1 MQDLRISLVQGN
13 TRWHNPQANREYY
26 GSLIESL
33 TGQTDLVV
41 LPETFTS
48 GFSNAAIDHAETMQ
62 GPTLDW
68 LLETARRLDVAIA
81 GSVQIRA
88 DGAQG
93 EGVYNRMLFITPD
106 GDVQHYDKR
115 HLFRYAG
122 EHERYAAGAE
132 RRVVTWRDWRIL
144 PQICYDLRFPVWIR
158 NRREE
163 EAMAGMEYD
172 LMLFVANWPSPRR
185 TAWRTLLRARAIENL
200 AFCAGVNRVGVD
212 GNDQSYAGDSAVL
225 DPLGASLI
233 DLGAQEQVVTTTLS
247 ARQLCEHREHFPAW
261 MDADPFDIQPL

>member
-1 MQDLRISLVQGN
+1 GGTVVAVLRRSAGSASAAAVFCQARRHHAGGGCTVVPVVSRPMQDLRISLVQGN

-26 GSLIESL
+26 GGLIESL
-33 TGQTDLVV
+33 AGQTDLVV

-68 LLETARRLDVAIA
+68 LLETARRLDAAIA
-81 GSVQIRA
+81 GSVQMRA
-88 DGAQG
+88 DGGQG

-122 EHERYAAGAE
+122 EHKRYAAGAE

-144 PQICYDLRFPVWIR
+144 PQVCYDLRFPVW
-158 NRREE
+158 
-163 EAMAGMEYD
+163 
-172 LMLFVANWPSPRR
+172 
-185 TAWRTLLRARAIENL
+185 
-200 AFCAGVNRVGVD
+200 
-212 GNDQSYAGDSAVL
+212 
-225 DPLGASLI
+225 
-233 DLGAQEQVVTTTLS
+233 
-247 ARQLCEHREHFPAW
+247 
-261 MDADPFDIQPL
+261 